1 MTIYFYQFSN
11 EKQKQCF
18 FSKTRFAKFDKIK
31 AFYKIQAT
39 KESNCEIEI
48 NYTAILILYRIKCA
62 SNIHAYDKSYYLLRI
77 PTSFAGRLSNNH
89 VDGYENVT

>member
-31 AFYKIQAT
+31 AYYKIQAT

-48 NYTAILILYRIKCA
+48 NYTTILILYRIKCA
-62 SNIHAYDKSYYLLRI
+62 PNIHVYDKSYYLLRI
-77 PTSFAGRLSNNH
+77 PTSFAGSLSNNH